1 MAARD
6 VQLETMRHYR
16 ALVAMRE
23 DWGGRLVLLCGPG
36 CAQTGAPAA
45 VSIAGGTTL
54 AVDADAAAVKAAQ
67 RAGRLDFVV
76 NTLDEALR
84 TLKNEVRQRRP
95 LSVGLIA
102 DVEATLAEM
111 AERGVVPDLR
121 LEPGAL
127 NSIARDEYFFAAQD
141 VVGLRDI
148 DARLLA
154 MLPAEDRV
162 RRHWMQRAPQFL
174 REARAGGRWIWLSE
188 DEVAALAA
196 RGITPQP
203 RS

>member
-1 MAARD
+1 MQNRD
-6 VQLETMRHYR
+6 MQRETMRLYG
-16 ALVAMRE
+16 ALADVRE

-36 CAQTGAPAA
+36 CALTGAPAA

-54 AVDADAAAVKAAQ
+54 ALDSDGVAVKAAQ

-84 TLKNEVRQRRP
+84 ALKNEVRQRRP

-102 DVEATLAEM
+102 DVEATLGEM
-111 AERGVVPDLR
+111 AERGVAPDLR
-121 LEPGAL
+121 MESGAQ
-127 NSIARDEYFFAAQD
+127 SSAVRGEYFFAAQD
-141 VVGLRDI
+141 AAGLREL
-148 DARLLA
+148 DAALLGA
-154 MLPAEDRV
+154 VPAEDLV
-162 RRHWMQRAPQFL
+162 RRHWIQRAPQFL